1 MAKGSKQSQKTVQ
14 THDPYSPAKPA
25 IDQSISGVQGWLSD
39 PASAA
44 AYGWEMSPE
53 TTAGIGTLGNSQY
66 GKQSLGYLS
75 DVVGGKFLEAGNPYQ
90 SALDDS
96 IKAAVMPSINA
107 TFSNAGMTGST
118 LHQGALMQGLSNALA
133 APRYQNYQ
141 FERSNQ
147 GQAAGLMP
155 GLEAGIGQNQVAAG
169 QLREGYDKARFDEQR
184 TAGLRPYL
192 ETAPLIQGYG
202 NMGGTSEGTTTSKS
216 SPSLGSQ
223 IAGGAMMGLGLMGGN
238 PLGMIGQGIG
248 NTMQGA
254 PWSYGSSWSPWVQR

>member
-1 MAKGSKQSQKTVQ
+1 MGSSKQTQKQVQ
-14 THDPYSPAKPA
+14 TRDPYSPAKPA

-39 PASAA
+39 PGSVAA
-44 AYGWEMSPE
+44 FDFNP
-53 TTAGIGTLGNSQY
+53 SQY
-66 GKQSLGYLS
+66 TTTGMDLIGKSKYGDQALKHFS
-75 DVVGGKFLEAGNPYQ
+75 DVASGNFV
-90 SALDDS
+90 SADNPWQADLDAS

-118 LHQGALMQGLSNALA
+118 LHQGALMQGLTSGLA
-133 APRYQNYQ
+133 TPRYQNYQ

-147 GQAAGLMP
+147 DKAAGLLP
-155 GLEAGIGQNQVAAG
+155 GMEAGIGQNQITTG
-169 QLREGYDKARFDEQR
+169 QIKEAYDKARFDEQR

-223 IAGGAMMGLGLMGGN
+223 IAGGAMMGLGLMGGTKG
-238 PLGMIGQGIG
+238 LGMIGQGIG